1 MCGIV
6 GFTNNKLTSIDS
18 KNLINEMALSLQ
30 HRGPDDQG
38 YWVHN
43 NNLLSF
49 GHRRLSIFDLS
60 RLGKQPMV
68 SKSNRYIIS
77 YNGEIYNFKE
87 IKKELIEKGH
97 SFISSSDTEVLLS
110 SIEEWG
116 VKNALKK
123 FIGMFAFSLWDEKK
137 QILSLVRDRFGEKP
151 LYYGWQ
157 GNIFLFASELKA
169 LKKHHAWSGD
179 IDQSSLGYFVKFGY
193 VPTPLSIYE
202 NINKLNP
209 GCIFQLQHKND
220 KWVSLG
226 EEVWWDRKNS
236 FTSSKYDSNE
246 IEFKVENLLNDS
258 INIQSLADVSVGSFL
273 SGGIDSSLITALMQS
288 NSTKKI
294 KTFTIGFREA
304 DYDESSYASK
314 VANYLGTDHHEYS
327 VSPSDALELIPS
339 LPKIYDEPF
348 ADSSQIPTLLLSRF
362 TKTHVSV
369 ALSGDGGDEI
379 FSGYNRYMWA
389 PKFYN
394 LSNKFPIILK
404 NLLSYSSGKLSVAQ
418 VSLFYRLVENF
429 IPSKYRVVGP
439 VEKFQKIR
447 KIISK
452 ENEFEIYDT
461 LSSIWSDDNPVNSF
475 TDVTYLNRKSYF
487 DSCGN
492 SFVKKMMKADISS
505 FLLDDIL
512 VKVDRAAMSHSL
524 ETRMPF
530 LDHRIYEYTNEIPI
544 EMHANNGKSK
554 MLLRNILKKYLPSN
568 LIDRPKA
575 GFGVPISSWLRG
587 SLKNW
592 TYDSLNFN
600 KIKNEGFLDPNII
613 TEYVKQHMNKEYNRQ
628 HELWNILMWQN
639 WFDNEK

>member
-1 MCGIV
+1 MCEIV